1 MNKFSVLTLFP
12 EIIEQGLNY
21 SITGRA
27 IADRLIELN
36 LINIRDFAVNK
47 YGQIDDKLYGGG
59 TGMLMM
65 PEPILAAW
73 LSIYQKDLQQF
84 LTQLSEAIKFL
95 ELSKH
100 AETSKYSDT
109 IESLDLIPPSKAT
122 ESLEFVRFPKEL
134 ILVAWQQ
141 KIKEVSQD
149 RIIYLSP
156 KGKTF
161 NQQMAQELSQEKHL
175 VFLCGHYEGVD
186 QRILDVLQVE
196 EVSLGDF
203 VLTGG
208 EPALV
213 VMIDAISRLIPGV
226 LPNMEAHQADSHS
239 AGLLEEPQYTRPANW
254 HGIKVPDVLLSG
266 HQANIENYRKSKS
279 LLETYKKRPDLLQN
293 RPTSQKNNLSEK
305 LSEEDWLLLID
316 SLKNN

>member
-1 MNKFSVLTLFP
+1 MNKFSILTLFP
-12 EIIEQGLNY
+12 EIVEQGLNY

-27 IADRLIELN
+27 ISERLIELN
-36 LINIRDFAVNK
+36 LINIRDYAVNK

-73 LSIYQKDLQQF
+73 LSIYQKDPQKF
-84 LTQLSEAIKFL
+84 ITQLT
-95 ELSKH
+95 ELSDC
-100 AETSKYSDT
+100 SDT
-109 IESLDLIPPSKAT
+109 IESLEVT
-122 ESLEFVRFPKEL
+122 ESLNYIQLSHEMRL
-134 ILVAWQQ
+134 TLWQQ

-156 KGKTF
+156 KGKIF

-196 EVSLGDF
+196 EISLGDF

-226 LPNMEAHQADSHS
+226 LPNVEAFQADSHS
-239 AGLLEEPQYTRPANW
+239 AGLLEEPHYTRPANW
-254 HGIKVPDVLLSG
+254 HGLKVPDILLSG
-266 HQANIENYRKSKS
+266 HQANIEKYRKSKR
-279 LLETYKKRPDLLQN
+279 LLETYNKRPDLLQN
-293 RPTSQKNNLSEK
+293 KSVLRKNILSEK

>member
-1 MNKFSVLTLFP
+1 MKKFSVLTLFP

-27 IADRLIELN
+27 IADCLIELN

-47 YGQIDDKLYGGG
+47 YGQVDDKLYGGG

-73 LSIYQKDLQQF
+73 LSIYKKDTQQF
-84 LTQLSEAIKFL
+84 LTQLSESSNLLK
-95 ELSKH
+95 LSQH
-100 AETSKYSDT
+100 SE
-109 IESLDLIPPSKAT
+109 AT
-122 ESLEFVRFPKEL
+122 EFLDFTQSSEEMSLA
-134 ILVAWQQ
+134 AWQREV
-141 KIKEVSQD
+141 KKVSQD

-156 KGKTF
+156 KGRTF
-161 NQQMAQELSQEKHL
+161 NQKMAQELSQEKHL

-254 HGIKVPDVLLSG
+254 HGLKVPEILLSG

-279 LLETYKKRPDLLQN
+279 LLETYTKRPDLLQN
-293 RPTSQKNNLSEK
+293 KSGSRENNLSEK

>member
-12 EIIEQGLNY
+12 EIIAQGLNY

-36 LINIRDFAVNK
+36 LINIRDFAVNN
-47 YGQIDDKLYGGG
+47 YGQVDDKLYGGG

-65 PEPILAAW
+65 PEPILSAW
-73 LSIYQKDLQQF
+73 LSIYQTDPQKF
-84 LTQLSEAIKFL
+84 PVQLSESA
-95 ELSKH
+95 
-100 AETSKYSDT
+100 
-109 IESLDLIPPSKAT
+109 ESLKTQQPAEEI
-122 ESLEFVRFPKEL
+122 SLSD
-134 ILVAWQQ
+134 WQQ

-156 KGKTF
+156 KGKIF
-161 NQQMAQELSQEKHL
+161 NQQMAQELAQEEHL

-226 LPNMEAHQADSHS
+226 LPNKEAHQADSHS

-254 HGIKVPDVLLSG
+254 HGLKVPDILLSG
-266 HQANIENYRKSKS
+266 HQANIENFRKSKS
-279 LLETYKKRPDLLQN
+279 LLETYKKRPDLLQKKSAA
-293 RPTSQKNNLSEK
+293 RDNNMSEK
-305 LSEEDWLLLID
+305 LSEQDWLFLID

>member
-12 EIIEQGLNY
+12 EIIAQGLNY

-36 LINIRDFAVNK
+36 LINIRDFAVNN
-47 YGQIDDKLYGGG
+47 YGQVDDKLYGGG

-73 LSIYQKDLQQF
+73 LSIYQTDPQKF
-84 LTQLSEAIKFL
+84 LVQLSE
-95 ELSKH
+95 S
-100 AETSKYSDT
+100 
-109 IESLDLIPPSKAT
+109 T
-122 ESLEFVRFPKEL
+122 ESSIIKQPAEEISLSD
-134 ILVAWQQ
+134 WQL

-156 KGKTF
+156 KGKIF
-161 NQQMAQELSQEKHL
+161 NQQMAQELAQEEHL

-226 LPNMEAHQADSHS
+226 LPNKEAHQADSHS
-239 AGLLEEPQYTRPANW
+239 AGMLEEPQYTRPANW
-254 HGIKVPDVLLSG
+254 HGLKVPDILLSG
-266 HQANIENYRKSKS
+266 HQANIENFRKSKS
-279 LLETYKKRPDLLQN
+279 LLETYKKRPDLLQKKSAA
-293 RPTSQKNNLSEK
+293 RDNNVSEK
-305 LSEEDWLLLID
+305 LSEQDWLFLID

>member
-27 IADRLIELN
+27 IKECLIELN
-36 LINIRDFAVNK
+36 LINIRNFAMNK
-47 YGQIDDKLYGGG
+47 HGQIDDKLFGGG

-65 PEPILAAW
+65 AEPILAAW
-73 LSIYQKDLQQF
+73 LSIYEKDLQQF
-84 LTQLSEAIKFL
+84 LTNLSESIKDLEVIESADFTEDLGIESLKSKQLSEMMLL
-95 ELSKH
+95 E
-100 AETSKYSDT
+100 
-109 IESLDLIPPSKAT
+109 I
-122 ESLEFVRFPKEL
+122 
-134 ILVAWQQ
+134 WQN

-156 KGKTF
+156 KGKIF
-161 NQQMAQELSQEKHL
+161 NQQMAQEFSREEHL

-226 LPNMEAHQADSHS
+226 LANEEAHQADSHS

-254 HGIKVPDVLLSG
+254 HGLNVPEILLSG
-266 HQANIENYRKSKS
+266 HQANIEKYRKSKS
-279 LLETYKKRPDLLQN
+279 LLETYKKRPDLLQKK
-293 RPTSQKNNLSEK
+293 SALEENNSSEN
-305 LSEEDWLLLID
+305 LTEEDWLLLID

>member
-27 IADRLIELN
+27 IADCLIELN
-36 LINIRDFAVNK
+36 LVNIRDFAINK

-59 TGMLMM
+59 SGMLMM

-73 LSIYQKDLQQF
+73 LSIYQTDPQEF
-84 LTQLSEAIKFL
+84 ISEFAEESNLGYWQHRIK
-95 ELSKH
+95 K
-100 AETSKYSDT
+100 
-109 IESLDLIPPSKAT
+109 
-122 ESLEFVRFPKEL
+122 
-134 ILVAWQQ
+134 
-141 KIKEVSQD
+141 VSQD

-156 KGKTF
+156 KGKIF
-161 NQQMAQELSQEKHL
+161 NQQMALEFSQEKHL

-186 QRILDVLQVE
+186 QRILDVLQAE

-226 LPNMEAHQADSHS
+226 LPNTEAYQSDSHS
-239 AGLLEEPQYTRPANW
+239 TGLLEEPQYTRPANW
-254 HGIKVPDVLLSG
+254 HGLKVPDILLSG
-266 HQANIENYRKSKS
+266 HQENIENYRKSKS
-279 LLETYKKRPDLLQN
+279 LLETYKKRPDLLQKKSSAQDN
-293 RPTSQKNNLSEK
+293 DLSEK
-305 LSEEDWLLLID
+305 LSEQDWLLLID

>member
-12 EIIEQGLNY
+12 EIIAQGLNY

-36 LINIRDFAVNK
+36 LINIRDFAVNN
-47 YGQIDDKLYGGG
+47 YGQVDDKLYGGG

-65 PEPILAAW
+65 PEPVLAAW
-73 LSIYQKDLQQF
+73 LSIYQTDPQKF
-84 LTQLSEAIKFL
+84 LVQLSE
-95 ELSKH
+95 S
-100 AETSKYSDT
+100 
-109 IESLDLIPPSKAT
+109 T
-122 ESLEFVRFPKEL
+122 ESSIIKQPAEEISLSD
-134 ILVAWQQ
+134 WQQ

-156 KGKTF
+156 KGKIF
-161 NQQMAQELSQEKHL
+161 NQQMAQELAQEEHL

-226 LPNMEAHQADSHS
+226 LPNKEAHQADSHS

-254 HGIKVPDVLLSG
+254 HGLKVPDILLSG
-266 HQANIENYRKSKS
+266 HQANIENFRKSKS
-279 LLETYKKRPDLLQN
+279 LLETYKKRPDLLQKKSAA
-293 RPTSQKNNLSEK
+293 RDNNVSEK
-305 LSEEDWLLLID
+305 LSEQDWLFLID